1 MPDESKETT
10 NDEPDSID
18 RFTLLPLCDGIVPAM
33 TNEQS
38 HSATVE
44 WIGISPGN
52 RQPIEP
58 RDEVTVAV
66 GTGVEGDYHSK
77 KKPGGDRQ
85 VTLIQAEHFA
95 VIAANTGRDSVCP
108 ELFRRN
114 IVVRGVD
121 LPALI
126 GRRFR
131 IGEALLEG
139 TGPCTPCS
147 RMDENLGA
155 GGRLAMS
162 GLGGL
167 TAIVIEPG
175 HIRRG
180 DPVMVVG

>member
-1 MPDESKETT
+1 MTT
-10 NDEPDSID
+10 IQKDQLQTA
-18 RFTLLPLCDGIVPAM
+18 R
-33 TNEQS
+33 
-38 HSATVE
+38 VE
-44 WIGISPGN
+44 WIGISPGH
-52 RQPIEP
+52 RQPIES
-58 RDEVTVAV
+58 REEVTVAV
-66 GTGVEGDYHSK
+66 GTGVDGDYHSK
-77 KKPGGDRQ
+77 RKPGGERQ

-95 VIAANTGRDSVCP
+95 VIAANTGRDSVTP

-114 IVVRGVD
+114 IVVSGIE
-121 LPALI
+121 LASLI

-167 TAIVIEPG
+167 TTIVIEPG
-175 HIRRG
+175 RIRVG
-180 DPVMVVG
+180 DSVMTNA

>member
-1 MPDESKETT
+1 MTT
-10 NDEPDSID
+10 IQK
-18 RFTLLPLCDGIVPAM
+18 
-33 TNEQS
+33 EQS
-38 HSATVE
+38 QTARVE
-44 WIGISPGN
+44 WIGISPGH

-58 RDEVTVAV
+58 RDEVTVAI
-66 GTGVEGDYHSK
+66 GTGVDGDYHSK
-77 KKPGGDRQ
+77 KKPGGERQ

-95 VIAANTGRDSVCP
+95 VIAANTGRDSVIP
-108 ELFRRN
+108 ELLRRN
-114 IVVRGVD
+114 IVVSGIE
-121 LPALI
+121 LAPLI

-167 TAIVIEPG
+167 TTIVIEAG
-175 HIRRG
+175 RIRVG
-180 DPVMVVG
+180 DSVMANA

>member
-1 MPDESKETT
+1 MTKDQSQ
-10 NDEPDSID
+10 
-18 RFTLLPLCDGIVPAM
+18 PAR
-33 TNEQS
+33 
-38 HSATVE
+38 VE

-52 RQPIEP
+52 RRPIEP

-66 GTGVEGDYHSK
+66 GTGVDGDYHSK
-77 KKPGGDRQ
+77 RKPGGERQ

-95 VIAANTGRDSVCP
+95 VIAAKTGRGSVTP

-114 IVVRGVD
+114 IVVSGIE
-121 LPALI
+121 LAPLI

-167 TAIVIEPG
+167 TTIVIEPG
-175 HIRRG
+175 RIRRG
-180 DPVMVVG
+180 DPITIAE

>member
-1 MPDESKETT
+1 
-10 NDEPDSID
+10 
-18 RFTLLPLCDGIVPAM
+18 M
-33 TNEQS
+33 TNHQS
-38 HSATVE
+38 ISAPRVE

-58 RDEVTVAV
+58 RDEVTVAA
-66 GTGVEGDYHSK
+66 GTGVDGDYHSK
-77 KKPGGDRQ
+77 RKPGGERQ
-85 VTLIQAEHFA
+85 VSLIQAEHFA
-95 VIAANTGRDSVCP
+95 VIAANAGRDSVSP

-114 IVVRGVD
+114 IVVSGIE
-121 LPALI
+121 LAPLI

-162 GLGGL
+162 RLGGL

-175 HIRRG
+175 RIRRG
-180 DPVMVVG
+180 DLVTVTE

>member
-1 MPDESKETT
+1 MT
-10 NDEPDSID
+10 ND
-18 RFTLLPLCDGIVPAM
+18 
-33 TNEQS
+33 QS
-38 HSATVE
+38 QAARVE

-58 RDEVTVAV
+58 RDEVIVAV

-95 VIAANTGRDSVCP
+95 VIAANTGRDSVSP

-114 IVVRGVD
+114 IVVRGIE
-121 LPALI
+121 LAPLI

-131 IGEALLEG
+131 LGEALLEG

-167 TAIVIEPG
+167 TAVVIEPG
-175 HIRRG
+175 RIRRG
-180 DPVMVVG
+180 DLVTIAE

>member
-1 MPDESKETT
+1 
-10 NDEPDSID
+10 
-18 RFTLLPLCDGIVPAM
+18 M
-33 TNEQS
+33 TIHQS
-38 HSATVE
+38 PSARVE

-52 RQPIEP
+52 RQPIEQ
-58 RDEVTVAV
+58 RDEVLVAV
-66 GTGVEGDYHSK
+66 GTGVDGDYHSK

-95 VIAANTGRDSVCP
+95 VIAANTGRDSVTP
-108 ELFRRN
+108 ELLRRN
-114 IVVRGVD
+114 IVVNGIELV
-121 LPALI
+121 PLI
-126 GRRFR
+126 GCRFR

-167 TAIVIEPG
+167 TATVIEPG
-175 HIRRG
+175 RIRRG
-180 DPVMVVG
+180 DLITAAE

>member
-1 MPDESKETT
+1 
-10 NDEPDSID
+10 
-18 RFTLLPLCDGIVPAM
+18 M
-33 TNEQS
+33 TNNQLS
-38 HSATVE
+38 SSARVE

-52 RQPIEP
+52 RQSIEP

-66 GTGVEGDYHSK
+66 GTGVDGDYHSTK
-77 KKPGGDRQ
+77 RPGGKRQ

-95 VIAANTGRDSVCP
+95 VIAANTGRDSVSP

-114 IVVRGVD
+114 FVVRGIE
-121 LPALI
+121 LTSLI

-147 RMDENLGA
+147 RMDENLGQ
-155 GGRLAMS
+155 GGRLAMK

-167 TAIVIEPG
+167 TAKVIEPG
-175 HIRRG
+175 RIRVG
-180 DPVMVVG
+180 DAVVEIE

>member
-1 MPDESKETT
+1 MTT
-10 NDEPDSID
+10 
-18 RFTLLPLCDGIVPAM
+18 A
-33 TNEQS
+33 
-38 HSATVE
+38 HVE

-66 GTGVEGDYHSK
+66 GTGIDGDYHSK

-95 VIAANTGRDSVCP
+95 VIAANTGRDSVSP

-114 IVVRGVD
+114 IVVRGIE
-121 LPALI
+121 LTSLI

-147 RMDENLGA
+147 RMDENLGQ
-155 GGRLAMS
+155 GGRLAMK

-167 TAIVIEPG
+167 TAKVIEPG
-175 HIRRG
+175 RIRV
-180 DPVMVVG
+180 DDQVMTDV

>member
-1 MPDESKETT
+1 MTH
-10 NDEPDSID
+10 NQ
-18 RFTLLPLCDGIVPAM
+18 LNPA
-33 TNEQS
+33 
-38 HSATVE
+38 ARVE

-66 GTGVEGDYHSK
+66 GTGVDGDYHSK
-77 KKPGGDRQ
+77 RKPGGKRQ

-95 VIAANTGRDSVCP
+95 VIATNTCRDSVTP

-114 IVVRGVD
+114 IVVSGIE
-121 LPALI
+121 LAPLM

-167 TAIVIEPG
+167 TTMVIEPG
-175 HIRRG
+175 RIRRG
-180 DPVMVVG
+180 DPVTIAE

>member
-1 MPDESKETT
+1 
-10 NDEPDSID
+10 
-18 RFTLLPLCDGIVPAM
+18 M
-33 TNEQS
+33 TNHQCLPA
-38 HSATVE
+38 HVE

-58 RDEVTVAV
+58 RDAVTAAV
-66 GTGVEGDYHSK
+66 GTGIDGDYHSK
-77 KKPGGDRQ
+77 KKPGGQRQ

-95 VIAANTGRDSVCP
+95 VIAANAGKGSVSP

-114 IVVRGVD
+114 IVVRG
-121 LPALI
+121 LELKSLI

-155 GGRLAMS
+155 GGRLAMK

-167 TAIVIEPG
+167 TAMVIEPG
-175 HIRRG
+175 RVRVG
-180 DPVMVVG
+180 YEVVSDLWCQQSRPVTP

>member
-1 MPDESKETT
+1 MTT
-10 NDEPDSID
+10 A
-18 RFTLLPLCDGIVPAM
+18 R
-33 TNEQS
+33 
-38 HSATVE
+38 VE

-58 RDEVTVAV
+58 RDEVTVVV
-66 GTGVEGDYHSK
+66 GTGVDGDYHSK

-95 VIAANTGRDSVCP
+95 VIAANTGRDSVSP

-114 IVVRGVD
+114 IVVRGIE
-121 LPALI
+121 LTSLI

-147 RMDENLGA
+147 RMDENLGP
-155 GGRLAMS
+155 GGRLAMK

-167 TAIVIEPG
+167 TAKVIEPG
-175 HIRRG
+175 AIKIG
-180 DPVMVVG
+180 DELRPIVA